1 MAPSRGGTVEVGLS
15 DLRERLEELR
25 RWVEVLQTEGLWPG
39 LEPDAPAAPPAPPAP
54 VPFAPPP
61 EDRPR
66 DPTGTPA
73 REPAPSVTEI
83 DVGPLADL
91 IELRRYEDE
100 LGALAGVRGVL
111 VRRYGRGRARIA
123 VGASPYALALELR
136 RLERPAE
143 ITQGAGGE
151 LLVELAPTAEA
162 KAEKTTAVA
171 SSESRQGGR
180 LP

>member
-73 REPAPSVTEI
+73 REPAPAVTEI

-91 IELRRYEDE
+91 IELRRFEDE

-136 RLERPAE
+136 RLEQPAE
-143 ITQGAGGE
+143 ITQGAGGG
-151 LLVELAPTAEA
+151 LRVELGSFAGAEA
-162 KAEKTTAVA
+162 TAAVA
-171 SSESRQGGR
+171 SSEGRQGGR
-180 LP
+180 IR